1 MIRVVKKGGKLAL
14 APKHLAL
21 VRTVLRTHAPH
32 HRAYVFGSRVVLNAA
47 DRARLKPH
55 SDLDLVLEGPPLKPH
70 LAYALREAFSE
81 SDLPMR
87 VDAVAV
93 CDLPKEW
100 EIRAWP
106 L

>member
-1 MIRVVKKGGKLAL
+1 MKTVTKKRGKLIL
-14 APKHLAL
+14 APKHVAL
-21 VRTVLRTHAPH
+21 VRALLRAHAQH

-55 SDLDLVLEGPPLKPH
+55 SDLDLALEGPPLKLH
-70 LAYALREAFSE
+70 QAYALREAFSE

-87 VDAVAV
+87 VDAVV
-93 CDLPKEW
+93 VEDLPREW
-100 EIRAWP
+100 EIRAWS

>member
-1 MIRVVKKGGKLAL
+1 MLTPMHV
-14 APKHLAL
+14 AL
-21 VRTVLRTHAPH
+21 VRAVLRTHAPQ
-32 HRAYVFGSRVVLNAA
+32 HRAYVLGSRVVSNAT

-55 SDLDLVLEGPPLKPH
+55 ADLDLLLEGPRLKLH
-70 LAYALREAFSE
+70 QAYVLREAFSE

-93 CDLPKEW
+93 DDLPPEW
-100 EIRAWP
+100 NIRAWR

>member
-1 MIRVVKKGGKLAL
+1 MLAT
-14 APKHLAL
+14 KHVAL
-21 VRTVLRTHAPH
+21 VRAILQAHAPH

-55 SDLDLVLEGPPLKPH
+55 ADLDLLLEGPRLKLH
-70 LAYALREAFSE
+70 QAFLLKDAFSE
-81 SDLPMR
+81 SDMPMR
-87 VDAVAV
+87 LDVVAMD
-93 CDLPKEW
+93 DLPRAW